1 MREYRKLLAGLTGET
16 ALGYIVRIRSEKDPD
31 KIKEFTAKEKQ
42 IRSEW
47 FNFVA
52 KQKTTP
58 QITMT
63 VEQLQQ
69 ALKSLAGG

>member
-1 MREYRKLLAGLTGET
+1 MAGLTGET
-16 ALGYIVRIRSEKDPD
+16 ALGYIVRIRSEKDPN

-52 KQKTTP
+52 KQKAAP

-63 VEQLQQ
+63 IEQLQQ